1 MIYVPVPVPAPVPVC
16 VFRPRTRGITKRP
29 CSMLETKTGSQ
40 FSYDISAGGSAW
52 PMATSISRNHGGAQ
66 GCSEAVRY
74 VSSHTVQHTSTR
86 RPGAGLGEAAPPLGG
101 DA

>member
-1 MIYVPVPVPAPVPVC
+1 MIYVPVC